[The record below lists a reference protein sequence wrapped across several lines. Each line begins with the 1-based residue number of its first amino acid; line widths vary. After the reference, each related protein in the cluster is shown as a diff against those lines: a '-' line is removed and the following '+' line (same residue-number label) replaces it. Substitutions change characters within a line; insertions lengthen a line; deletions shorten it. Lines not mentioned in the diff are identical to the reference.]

1 MSLVLLSI
9 FTDVTKSFNVGLGD
23 LTIGQMFFP
32 KQDCKCIIIIISPP
46 KDSHYSLFQTVIFM
60 YDK

>member
-9 FTDVTKSFNVGLGD
+9 FTDVTKSFNVGVGD

-32 KQDCKCIIIIISPP
+32 KRPRIISPP

-60 YDK
+60 HDK